1 MQAVSVGVYL
11 GVGDIDAVE
20 AIVRDVPALGT
31 RRGDGFGLIES
42 YAFDEVSAGPTW
54 GLADANGIPARPVP
68 MEVWEELG
76 DQVQRPEAITVCRWR
91 PFYWSSR
98 NEPAECER

>member
-1 MQAVSVGVYL
+1 MAMPT
-11 GVGDIDAVE
+11 A
-20 AIVRDVPALGT
+20 R
-31 RRGDGFGLIES
+31 GLIES

-98 NEPAECER
+98 NEPALCAVPASGDLSEISIDAEPTVKGTRYEPD